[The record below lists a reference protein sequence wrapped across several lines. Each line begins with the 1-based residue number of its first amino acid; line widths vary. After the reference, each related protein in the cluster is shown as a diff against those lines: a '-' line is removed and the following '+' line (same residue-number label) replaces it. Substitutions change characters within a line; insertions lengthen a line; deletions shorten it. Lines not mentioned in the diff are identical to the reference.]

1 MKLDELIKETF
12 WLTAETKIQDDQGPG
27 DLEGWDSL
35 GHVNLINA
43 IESEYSVSLD
53 MDEMIAIEKVSDI
66 RKLLESKGVSGF

>member
-12 WLTAETKIQDDQGPG
+12 LLTVETKIQEDQGPG

-35 GHVNLINA
+35 GHINLINA

-53 MDEMIAIEKVSDI
+53 MDEMMAIEKVSDI
-66 RKLLESKGVSGF
+66 RKLLESKEVSGF

>member
-12 WLTAETKIQDDQGPG
+12 LLTVETKLQDDQGPG

-35 GHVNLINA
+35 GHVNLMNA
-43 IESEYSVSLD
+43 IELKYSVSLD

-66 RKLLESKGVSGF
+66 RKLLEEKGAAGF